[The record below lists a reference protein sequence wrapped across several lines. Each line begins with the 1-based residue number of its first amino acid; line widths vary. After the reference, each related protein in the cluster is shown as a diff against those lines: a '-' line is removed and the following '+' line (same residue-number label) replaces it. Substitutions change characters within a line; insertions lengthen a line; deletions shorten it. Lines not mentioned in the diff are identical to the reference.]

1 MSVATMAFAVLGFL
15 SPANRGALMT
25 ALLLLFVLMGVMAGF
40 VSARLY
46 KAMAGADWR
55 MTTLKTAIMFPGE
68 PEGGRTRT
76 HTGHRSQGP
85 WAGRNRKQALGGM
98 GQQETKTK
106 SEGEWAG
113 RIGPVIWRVVFFLP
127 PCWIASTKR
136 RHLPAH
142 SNSTTTPLPP

>member
-68 PEGGRTRT
+68 PEGVRTRT
-76 HTGHRSQGP
+76 QEPDTGAKDHGP
-85 WAGRNRKQALGGM
+85 AETRLGGM

-113 RIGPVIWRVVFFLP
+113 RIGPVIWRVVIFLP

-142 SNSTTTPLPP
+142 SNSTTTTLPP

>member
-55 MTTLKTAIMFPGE
+55 MTTLKTAIMFPGK

-76 HTGHRSQGP
+76 QEPRIMGRPKPRTSVRDNGP
-85 WAGRNRKQALGGM
+85 AGNENK
-98 GQQETKTK
+98 E
-106 SEGEWAG
+106 
-113 RIGPVIWRVVFFLP
+113 
-127 PCWIASTKR
+127 
-136 RHLPAH
+136 
-142 SNSTTTPLPP
+142 